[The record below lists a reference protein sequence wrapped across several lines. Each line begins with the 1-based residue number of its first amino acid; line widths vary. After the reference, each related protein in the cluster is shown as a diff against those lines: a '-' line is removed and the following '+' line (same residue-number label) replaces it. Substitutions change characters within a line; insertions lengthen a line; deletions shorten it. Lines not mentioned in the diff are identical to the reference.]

1 MIKSNNFYLN
11 EEIENE
17 DLENDIQKS
26 ILIKKI
32 DDILIGIYNNNLYKT
47 DNWTKKLE
55 KVIFLNIFNYSLKK
69 IAV

>member
-1 MIKSNNFYLN
+1 MIETTNFYLN
-11 EEIENE
+11 EENESE
-17 DLENDIQKS
+17 DLEKDIQKS
-26 ILIKKI
+26 ILIRKI